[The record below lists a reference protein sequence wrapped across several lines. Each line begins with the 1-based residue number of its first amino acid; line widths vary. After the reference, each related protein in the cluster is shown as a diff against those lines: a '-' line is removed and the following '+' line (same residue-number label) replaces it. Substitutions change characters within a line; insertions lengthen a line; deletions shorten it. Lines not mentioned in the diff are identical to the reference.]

1 MPVPGT
7 TTPEP
12 KPEKFDW
19 MYDTIMP
26 DSSAAVRYTVPPFAA
41 VP

>member
-12 KPEKFDW
+12 NPMKFDW
-19 MYDTIMP
+19 IIETIMP
-26 DSSAAVRYTVPPFAA
+26 CSSAALR
-41 VP
+41 